1 MPGGAADRGRLSIAG
16 CVMQAEHKSSSS
28 LSIVVPVLNESAGI
42 LAALQA
48 LEPARSRGAEIV
60 VVDGGSQDGTADL
73 ARGSGL
79 ADIVLQTPR
88 GRALQMNAG
97 ASAARGEVLLFL
109 HADTRLPADA
119 DRLVLDAIGQRS
131 TQHAW
136 GRFDVH
142 IDGEHPMLA
151 VIAWSMNVRS
161 RLTGIATGDQAMF
174 MRRSAFNSVGGFPP
188 IALME
193 DISMSSRL
201 KRLSTPAC
209 LRAQVRTSGRRWEAR
224 GVLRTMFGMWWLRLR
239 YFFGVEPAR
248 LAASYDDVRDVRDSA
263 APGHGRGKGNR
274 FGDTL
279 IEHSAGPSGLARK
292 VCTIQIFAK
301 APVAGEV
308 KTRLIPAL
316 GAEGAAVLHRRLTEV
331 ALHAACAAAPGSV
344 ELWCA
349 PDASHPAL
357 AAMAEQHAVTR
368 HVQAGANLGERMAN
382 AMTDALTRSECALLI
397 GSDIAVM
404 NAAVLRDALD
414 RLQDGADVVI
424 VPAEDG
430 GYVLIGLRRAA
441 PELFQDIPWST
452 PRVMADTRQRAMT
465 ANLRLVELPALWDVD
480 NPSDLQRLRRERP
493 ELLAGLG

>member
-1 MPGGAADRGRLSIAG
+1 MNVAKALPSALLSI
-16 CVMQAEHKSSSS
+16 
-28 LSIVVPVLNESAGI
+28 IVPVLNESAGI

-79 ADIVLQTPR
+79 ADIVMQTSR
-88 GRALQMNAG
+88 GRAVQMNAG

-119 DRLVLDAIGQRS
+119 DRLVLEAIGQHN

-151 VIAWSMNVRS
+151 VIAWSMNLRS

-174 MRRSAFNSVGGFPP
+174 MRRSGFDRVGGFPP

-193 DISMSSRL
+193 DISLSSRL
-201 KRLSTPAC
+201 KRLSAPAC
-209 LRAQVRTSGRRWEAR
+209 LRARVRTSGRRWEAR
-224 GVLRTMFGMWWLRLR
+224 GVLRTLFGMWWLRWR
-239 YFFGVEPAR
+239 YFFGAAPAR
-248 LAASYDDVRDVRDSA
+248 LAQGYNDVRDVGGSA
-263 APGHGRGKGNR
+263 TPGHGEGDGNGNR
-274 FGDTL
+274 LGDAVM
-279 IEHSAGPSGLARK
+279 ERSADPSGLAAK
-292 VCTIQIFAK
+292 ACTILVFAK

-331 ALHAACAAAPGSV
+331 ALHAAGTAAPGSV

-349 PDASHPAL
+349 LDASHAAF
-357 AAMAEQHAVTR
+357 AAMAEQHAVTL
-368 HVQAGANLGERMAN
+368 HVQVGANLGERMAN
-382 AMTDALTRSECALLI
+382 AMADALTRSERALLI

-404 NAAVLRDALD
+404 NAAILRDALL
-414 RLQDGADVVI
+414 RLQDGADVVV

-441 PELFQDIPWST
+441 PELFQDMAWSS
-452 PRVMADTRQRAMT
+452 PHVMADTRQRARM

-480 NPSDLQRLRRERP
+480 NPTDLQRLRRERP
-493 ELLAGLG
+493 ELLAGIG

>member
-1 MPGGAADRGRLSIAG
+1 MNVAKALPSAQLSI
-16 CVMQAEHKSSSS
+16 
-28 LSIVVPVLNESAGI
+28 IVPVLNESAGI

-79 ADIVLQTPR
+79 ADIVMQTSR
-88 GRALQMNAG
+88 GRAVQMNAG

-109 HADTRLPADA
+109 HADTRLPAEA
-119 DRLVLDAIGQRS
+119 DRLGLEATGQHN
-131 TQHAW
+131 TQDAW

-151 VIAWSMNVRS
+151 VIAWSMNFRS

-174 MRRSAFNSVGGFPP
+174 MGRSAFDRAGGFPP

-193 DISMSSRL
+193 DISLSSRL
-201 KRLSTPAC
+201 KRLSAPAC
-209 LRAQVRTSGRRWEAR
+209 LRARVRTSGRRWEAR
-224 GVLRTMFGMWWLRLR
+224 GVLRTLFGMWWLRLR
-239 YFFGVEPAR
+239 YFFGAAPAR
-248 LAASYDDVRDVRDSA
+248 LAESYDEVRDVGGNA
-263 APGHGRGKGNR
+263 APGDGNGKGNR
-274 FGDTL
+274 VGDTV
-279 IEHSAGPSGLARK
+279 IECSVDPSGLAAK
-292 VCTIQIFAK
+292 ACTILVFAK

-316 GAEGAAVLHRRLTEV
+316 GAEGAAVLYRRLSEV

-349 PDASHPAL
+349 PDAAHPAF
-357 AAMAEQHAVTR
+357 AAMAEQHAVML
-368 HVQAGANLGERMAN
+368 HVQVGADLGERMAN
-382 AMTDALTRSECALLI
+382 AIADALTRSECALLI

-404 NAAVLRDALD
+404 NAAILGDALV
-414 RLQDGADVVI
+414 RLQDDADVVV

-441 PELFQDIPWST
+441 PELFRDMVWSS
-452 PRVMADTRQRAMT
+452 PNVMAATRQRARM
-465 ANLRLVELPALWDVD
+465 ANLRLFELPALWDVD
-480 NPSDLQRLRRERP
+480 NPSELQRLRRERP
-493 ELLAGLG
+493 ELLAGIG

>member
-1 MPGGAADRGRLSIAG
+1 MNVANALPSAQLSI
-16 CVMQAEHKSSSS
+16 
-28 LSIVVPVLNESAGI
+28 IVPVLNESAGI

-48 LEPARSRGAEIV
+48 LQAARSRGAEIV

-79 ADIVLQTPR
+79 ADMVMQTSR
-88 GRALQMNAG
+88 GRAVQMNAG

-119 DRLVLDAIGQRS
+119 DRLVLDAIGW
-131 TQHAW
+131 HEW

-151 VIAWSMNVRS
+151 VIAWSMNLRS

-174 MRRSAFNSVGGFPP
+174 MRRSAFDRAGGFPP

-193 DISMSSRL
+193 DISLSSRL
-201 KRLSTPAC
+201 KRLSAPVC
-209 LRAQVRTSGRRWEAR
+209 LRARGRTSGRRWEAR
-224 GVLRTMFGMWWLRLR
+224 GVLRTLFGMWWLRWR
-239 YFFGVEPAR
+239 YFFGAAPAR
-248 LAASYDDVRDVRDSA
+248 LAESYDEVRDVGGSA
-263 APGHGRGKGNR
+263 APGHGEGDGQGNR
-274 FGDTL
+274 LGDTVMDR
-279 IEHSAGPSGLARK
+279 SADPSGLAAK
-292 VCTIQIFAK
+292 ACTILVFAK

-331 ALHAACAAAPGSV
+331 ALHAACAAAPDSV

-357 AAMAEQHAVTR
+357 AAMAEQHAVTL
-368 HVQAGANLGERMAN
+368 HVQVGANLGERMAN
-382 AMTDALTRSECALLI
+382 ALADALTRSECALLI

-404 NAAVLRDALD
+404 NAAILRDALL
-414 RLQDGADVVI
+414 RLQDGADVVV

-430 GYVLIGLRRAA
+430 GYVLVGLRRAA
-441 PELFQDIPWST
+441 PELFRDMVWSS
-452 PRVMADTRQRAMT
+452 PQVMAATRQRARM
-465 ANLRLVELPALWDVD
+465 ANLRLFELPALWDVD

-493 ELLAGLG
+493 ELLAGIG

>member
-1 MPGGAADRGRLSIAG
+1 MNMANALPSAQLSI
-16 CVMQAEHKSSSS
+16 
-28 LSIVVPVLNESAGI
+28 IVPVLNESAGI

-48 LEPARSRGAEIV
+48 LQTARSRGAEIV

-79 ADIVLQTPR
+79 ADIVMQTSR
-88 GRALQMNAG
+88 GRAVQMNAG
-97 ASAARGEVLLFL
+97 ASAARGEALLFL
-109 HADTRLPADA
+109 HADTRLPTDA
-119 DRLVLDAIGQRS
+119 DRLVLEAIGQHK

-151 VIAWSMNVRS
+151 VIAWSMNLRS

-174 MRRSAFNSVGGFPP
+174 MGRSAFDRAGGFPP

-193 DISMSSRL
+193 DISLSSRL
-201 KRLSTPAC
+201 KRLSAPAC
-209 LRAQVRTSGRRWEAR
+209 LRARVRTSGRRWEAR
-224 GVLRTMFGMWWLRLR
+224 GVLRTLFGMWWLRLR
-239 YFFGVEPAR
+239 YFFGAAPAR
-248 LAASYDDVRDVRDSA
+248 LAESYYDVRDIRDSA
-263 APGHGRGKGNR
+263 APGKGKANRVGN
-274 FGDTL
+274 TV
-279 IEHSAGPSGLARK
+279 IEHSVDPSDLAAK
-292 VCTIQIFAK
+292 ACTILVFAK

-357 AAMAEQHAVTR
+357 AAMAEAHAVTL
-368 HVQAGANLGERMAN
+368 HVQTGVDLGERMAN
-382 AMTDALTRSECALLI
+382 AIADALTRSERALLI
-397 GSDIAVM
+397 GSDIVAM
-404 NAAVLRDALD
+404 TAAILGDALV
-414 RLQDGADVVI
+414 RLQDGADVVV

-441 PELFQDIPWST
+441 PELFRDMVWSS
-452 PRVMADTRQRAMT
+452 PNVMADTRQRARV
-465 ANLRLVELPALWDVD
+465 ANLRLFELPALWDVD

-493 ELLAGLG
+493 ELLVGIG